1 METDEEKVV
10 RDWLQGQFPAAFCC
24 TETPADMATYLPV
37 IRVLSLGGPN
47 MQLTMGKPAVSIS
60 CYADGREAASTLAK
74 QVDQAM
80 RFDLPGY
87 QPGMGT
93 TINRVHT
100 ISGPAWRPYDNTDL
114 RCFGMTLQL
123 VIHTTYAAT

>member
-10 RDWLQGQFPAAFCC
+10 TDWLQGKFPDAFCC
-24 TETPADMATYLPV
+24 TETPADMASVLPV

-47 MQLTMGKPAVSIS
+47 TKLAMGRPAVSIA
-60 CYADGREAASTLAK
+60 CYHVDRVSAKTLAK
-74 QVDQAM
+74 QIFQAM
-80 RFDLPGY
+80 RFEMPGY

-93 TINRVHT
+93 TVNRVNT
-100 ISGPAWRPYDNTDL
+100 ISGPAWRPYDNTNL